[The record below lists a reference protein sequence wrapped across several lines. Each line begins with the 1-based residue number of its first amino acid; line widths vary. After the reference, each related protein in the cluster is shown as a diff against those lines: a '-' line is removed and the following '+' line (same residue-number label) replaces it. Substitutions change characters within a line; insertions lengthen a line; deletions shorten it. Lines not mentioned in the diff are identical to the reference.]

1 LKRLGTVLHTTDS
14 LLIVCADKTLKTDAL
29 FANLMVITKS
39 MKKLGKIKEVFG
51 PVNAPYISIK
61 IFKEIKDVEITKLKN
76 ERVYLA

>member
-1 LKRLGTVLHTTDS
+1 MKRLGTVLHTTDN

-29 FANLMVITKS
+29 FANSMVITKS

-61 IFKEIKDVEITKLKN
+61 IFNEIKDVEITKLKN

>member
-1 LKRLGTVLHTTDS
+1 
-14 LLIVCADKTLKTDAL
+14 
-29 FANLMVITKS
+29 MVITKS

-51 PVNAPYISIK
+51 PVNAPYISIR